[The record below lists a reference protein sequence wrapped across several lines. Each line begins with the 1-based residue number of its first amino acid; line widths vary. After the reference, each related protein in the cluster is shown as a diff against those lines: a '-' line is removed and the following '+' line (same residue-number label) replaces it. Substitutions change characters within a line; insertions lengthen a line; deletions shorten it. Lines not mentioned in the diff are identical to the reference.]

1 MVLTQRLGMRQV
13 CQCNEDSRVTS
24 VQAEYSAREEE
35 DTGSLEEVVV
45 LEVEWSLE
53 NRLGAA
59 AGTRHQGQARPHN
72 GPSQLSTDLL
82 QPAPAPARPPPHLL
96 VPTFSPAE
104 DTTISPLFRLTDCCW
119 SPHRGRTRSYDEVS
133 LQKGVDLVTA
143 YCQTRESAAHLDSCS
158 SAPEHQDFSRI
169 ISRQSHR
176 TCCYVLT

>member
-1 MVLTQRLGMRQV
+1 MTQRLGRRHV
-13 CQCNEDSRVTS
+13 CQHSEDSRVAA
-24 VQAEYSAREEE
+24 VQAEFSTGEEE
-35 DTGSLEEVVV
+35 DTGSLEEKVV
-45 LEVEWSLE
+45 LVVEWSLE

-59 AGTRHQGQARPHN
+59 AGTRHQCQARPHN

-176 TCCYVLT
+176 LCCYVLT